1 MYCGYIVEL
10 HNLRK
15 HSNADR
21 LQCVEV
27 FGNNIIV
34 DLSYQEGQKV
44 VFFPVDGR
52 LGDEY
57 AETNNLI
64 RKKDENGNNIGGY
77 LEPGKNN
84 IKALK
89 LRGEKSEGLVLPIET
104 LSKYI
109 SIEELN
115 VGDKITTLNGH
126 LICEKYIPKKRT
138 SQSMNSRTSKNK
150 KENYGSHFPIFKEHE
165 DTEQLMF
172 NKAAFKEGDKCTIT
186 LKVHGCFSAI
196 SKIKLWGKDRGVRI
210 KDIKPGDV
218 VIGYKDGKLV
228 PSKVIATYINGTTK
242 EWRELKI
249 SRIGMSGEEY
259 TRIECTPEHL
269 FYDYKEDKYI
279 PAQQLK
285 EGEKFYT
292 IKKTPILTHKHKEIL
307 LGLYLGD
314 GYYLQKERVGNIQSG
329 QKAEHEE
336 YLDYI
341 VNIFDGLFYKDK
353 KLYISGYGS
362 PVKRIK
368 SKYAVAIKAFF
379 NEILSEDKDNKLTEK
394 IIPYF
399 TNLSLAFLYMDDG
412 SLSHNDKQR
421 DRASLAICDYNDHDA
436 DIISLAIKS
445 LGYDNTL
452 YKDPKGYN
460 RIRLLTDDSQRMFKN
475 ISRYVPP
482 IMRYKLPVGI
492 PNDFKEQVIPIEEG
506 YMFIENKILSNSP
519 KHYKK
524 GKIKYDLHTETNNY
538 VVQDC
543 LVHNSSG
550 RTAYSIE
557 ETDIKQNFLQKLL
570 KKPVQK
576 HREWTYVSGTR
587 RVVLEDYDG
596 GYYGSNEFRH
606 PWHDFFKGKLEKGE
620 TAYYEIAGYVNET
633 TPIMG
638 TCSNSKLKDKELK
651 KLYGDK
657 MEFTYG
663 CKPGENRIFVY
674 RMTMTN
680 EDGYVVEYPDW
691 LMRLR
696 CEMMGAECVPLFET
710 FTFTT
715 WEDLMERVEKY
726 YDGPD
731 LIGKTHI
738 REGVVVRIE
747 NRKKFTAFKH
757 KNFTF
762 KLVEGIVKDEAETPN
777 MEEAQEL
784 ISEAGEA

>member
-52 LGDEY
+52 LSDEY
-57 AETNNLI
+57 AEANNLI

-109 SIEELN
+109 SINELN

-150 KENYGSHFPIFKEHE
+150 KEDYGSHFPIFKEHE

-186 LKVHGCFSAI
+186 LKIHG
-196 SKIKLWGKDRGVRI
+196 
-210 KDIKPGDV
+210 
-218 VIGYKDGKLV
+218 
-228 PSKVIATYINGTTK
+228 
-242 EWRELKI
+242 
-249 SRIGMSGEEY
+249 
-259 TRIECTPEHL
+259 
-269 FYDYKEDKYI
+269 
-279 PAQQLK
+279 
-285 EGEKFYT
+285 
-292 IKKTPILTHKHKEIL
+292 
-307 LGLYLGD
+307 
-314 GYYLQKERVGNIQSG
+314 
-329 QKAEHEE
+329 
-336 YLDYI
+336 
-341 VNIFDGLFYKDK
+341 
-353 KLYISGYGS
+353 
-362 PVKRIK
+362 
-368 SKYAVAIKAFF
+368 
-379 NEILSEDKDNKLTEK
+379 
-394 IIPYF
+394 
-399 TNLSLAFLYMDDG
+399 
-412 SLSHNDKQR
+412 
-421 DRASLAICDYNDHDA
+421 
-436 DIISLAIKS
+436 
-445 LGYDNTL
+445 
-452 YKDPKGYN
+452 
-460 RIRLLTDDSQRMFKN
+460 
-475 ISRYVPP
+475 
-482 IMRYKLPVGI
+482 
-492 PNDFKEQVIPIEEG
+492 
-506 YMFIENKILSNSP
+506 
-519 KHYKK
+519 
-524 GKIKYDLHTETNNY
+524 
-538 VVQDC
+538 
-543 LVHNSSG
+543 SSG
-550 RTAYSIE
+550 RSSHSIE

-606 PWHDFFKGKLEKGE
+606 PWHDFFIGKLEKGE
-620 TAYYEIAGYVNET
+620 TVYYEIAGYVNET
-633 TPIMG
+633 IPIMG

-651 KLYGDK
+651 KLYGNK

-731 LIGKTHI
+731 PIGKTHI

-762 KLVEGIVKDEAETPN
+762 KVVEGIVKDEAEAPD

-784 ISEAGEA
+784 ISGAGDP